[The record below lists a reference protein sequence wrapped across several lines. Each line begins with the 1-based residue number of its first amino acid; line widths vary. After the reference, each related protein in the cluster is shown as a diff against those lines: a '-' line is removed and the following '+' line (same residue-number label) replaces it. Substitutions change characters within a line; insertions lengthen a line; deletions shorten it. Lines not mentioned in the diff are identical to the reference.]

1 MVEVI
6 TSIEILRP
14 QDEVSQFVSDP
25 DNAPKW
31 YVNIKSAIWK
41 TPKPLKIGSQI
52 EFEAHFMGKKLVY
65 TYEVIEKSSARF
77 VMQTSQGPFPM
88 QTIYEWQ
95 ALGQRKTKMILTNK
109 GNPSGFS
116 KILAPFMTGMMRKA
130 NQKDLLKLKQL
141 LERN

>member
-14 QDEVSQFVSDP
+14 QDEVSHFVSDP

-31 YVNIKSAIWK
+31 YVNIKSVNWK
-41 TPKPLKIGSQI
+41 TPKPLRIGSQI

-65 TYEVIEKSSARF
+65 TYEVMEMNNTRF
-77 VMQTSQGPFPM
+77 VMQTAQGPFPM
-88 QTIYEWQ
+88 ETIYEWQ
-95 ALGQRKTKMILTNK
+95 TSGQGKTKMTLTNK

-116 KILAPFMTGMMRKA
+116 KFLAPFMTGMMRKA
-130 NQKDLLKLKQL
+130 NQKDLSMLKLL
-141 LERN
+141 LEQN